1 MTLTEFLLAVSAQLD
16 SVLIGRFGGAA
27 PLGLYRQAY
36 NLMQAPMERVR
47 GPIFTVAQP
56 GLSILQREPA
66 RYRRYYHRVLFVV
79 SLATVPFG
87 VLTAI
92 YAREIVLVVLGE
104 NWLGAVVFLQIFS
117 VVAAIRPAL
126 GTCGIVQ
133 VTCGKSGRFLG
144 VTLVYQAVELILMF
158 VAIRW
163 GAVGIA
169 AARVVTLILGIPW
182 VLRFSF
188 AETPV
193 SVRDFFEACSKP
205 VVASLAM
212 GAVLLLLQYFVHLE
226 SALLSLLAGCG
237 TAVIAYFLA
246 LNLLPGGRG
255 QLQSLRNEVFTA
267 LRQRTSTGVEPV
279 D

>member
-1 MTLTEFLLAVSAQLD
+1 M
-16 SVLIGRFGGAA
+16 
-27 PLGLYRQAY
+27 
-36 NLMQAPMERVR
+36 
-47 GPIFTVAQP
+47 
-56 GLSILQREPA
+56 
-66 RYRRYYHRVLFVV
+66 
-79 SLATVPFG
+79 PFG
-87 VLTAI
+87 VLTAM
-92 YAREIVLVVLGE
+92 YARDIVLVALGE
-104 NWLGAVVFLQIFS
+104 NLMVALVFLQIFS
-117 VVAAIRPAL
+117 AVAAIRPAL

-255 QLQSLRNEVFTA
+255 QLQALRNEVFTA
-267 LRQRTSTGVEPV
+267 LRQRTSTG
-279 D
+279 